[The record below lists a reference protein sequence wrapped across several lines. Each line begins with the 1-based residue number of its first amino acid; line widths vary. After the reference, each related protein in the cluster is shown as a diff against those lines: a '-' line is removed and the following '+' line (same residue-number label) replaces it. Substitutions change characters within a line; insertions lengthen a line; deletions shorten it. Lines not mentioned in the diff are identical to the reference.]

1 MDLEKE
7 NFTIALVGNP
17 NSGKSSLFNILTG
30 LRQTVS
36 NFPGVTV
43 DKKLGSILLSDGR
56 QVKVVDL
63 PGLYSMHPNSGDEK
77 VVVNILSNNQD
88 QNYPD
93 LIIYVADAS
102 NLERHLL
109 LATQIIDLKIP
120 MIFALNMIDIIEDRQ
135 QKIDI
140 KPLEKYLEVPTIAIS
155 SRNEIGIDSLKA
167 KIEQFNPK
175 ISNTYLRS
183 SVIYKNPSLL
193 DNIIEDIKQ
202 KIESENDYQ
211 TKILLH
217 HHKWLSHL
225 SAKDKETI
233 EWSVARNE
241 FDDIRNQLDET
252 MARYA
257 SFGATSRKTI
267 VTDGQYP
274 KTRTDLIDNVITHR
288 FWGPMIFFGIMF
300 FVFQAIFAWAE
311 APTDWIEGFFSFAGN
326 TVRDLMPAAW
336 YTDLL
341 VDGIISGLGGILV
354 FIPQIT
360 ILFLLI
366 AILEETGYM
375 SRAVFMFDGI
385 MQKFGLNGRSIVSL
399 VSSGACAIPAIMAT
413 RTISSWKERLN
424 TIMVAP
430 LISCSARIP
439 VYTVLVGFVVPDK
452 TVLGIFNAP
461 GLVFMGLYLLS
472 IVATLLAALVFK
484 KVLDIKNE
492 NSFLMIE
499 LPQYKKPIWKNAFL
513 TVKEKVTTFVVEAG
527 KVILVI
533 SVLLWFLAS
542 YGPSTAMDN
551 AELEATSYIN
561 SNDLST
567 QDADNYL
574 ASKKIEASYAGHLG
588 KFIEPAIKPL
598 GFDWKIGIALLTS
611 FAAREVFVGTMATIY
626 SVGSADDEEENASI
640 SERMAAEIN
649 PQTGER
655 VYTTATS
662 LSLLIFYVFAMQCMS
677 TIAVVRRE
685 TKSWKWPII
694 QFFYMGALA
703 YFGSLITYQLMS

>member
-1 MDLEKE
+1 MSLETN
-7 NFTIALVGNP
+7 NFTITLVGNP

-30 LRQTVS
+30 LRQSVS

-43 DKKLGSILLSDGR
+43 DKKIGLISLNDGR
-56 QVKVVDL
+56 QVSLIDL
-63 PGLYSMHPNSGDEK
+63 PGLYSLHPNSSDEK
-77 VVVNILSNNQD
+77 VVVNILTNESD
-88 QNYPD
+88 TDYPD
-93 LIIYVADAS
+93 LVVYVADAS

-120 MIFALNMIDIIEDRQ
+120 MIFAINMIDIIEDKN
-135 QKIDI
+135 QKINVET
-140 KPLEKYLEVPTIAIS
+140 LEKYLQIPVVSIS
-155 SRNEIGIDSLKA
+155 SRKEIGIETLKE
-167 KIEQFNPK
+167 KIENFGPQSASSYIRKNSIYDIPDTLTNS
-175 ISNTYLRS
+175 ISDIQSRLENTN
-183 SVIYKNPSLL
+183 K
-193 DNIIEDIKQ
+193 
-202 KIESENDYQ
+202 YQ

-217 HHKWLSHL
+217 HHSWLSHL
-225 SAKDKETI
+225 SDKSRDSI
-233 EWSVARNE
+233 EEMAVATK
-241 FDDIRNQLDET
+241 FDDIKNQLDET
-252 MARYA
+252 MSRYS
-257 SFGATSRKTI
+257 SFGAISRKTV
-267 VTDGQYP
+267 VTNGLYP
-274 KTRTDLIDNVITHR
+274 QTRTDIIDNVITHR
-288 FWGPMIFFGIMF
+288 FWGPIIFFGILF
-300 FVFQAIFAWAE
+300 FMFQAIYAWSE
-311 APTDWIEGFFSFAGN
+311 APMDLIDGFFSFAGG

-341 VDGIISGLGGILV
+341 VDGIIAGLGGIIIFV
-354 FIPQIT
+354 PQIT

-424 TIMVAP
+424 TIMVSP

-439 VYTVLVGFVVPDK
+439 VYAVLVGFVVPDM
-452 TVLGIFNAP
+452 TILGLFNAQ
-461 GLVFMGLYLLS
+461 GLVFMGLYLLG
-472 IVATLLAALVFK
+472 IVATLAAALVFK
-484 KVLDIKNE
+484 TVLDVKND

-499 LPQYKKPIWKNAFL
+499 LPQYKRPIWKNAFL
-513 TVKEKVTTFVVEAG
+513 TVKEKVTTFIMEAG
-527 KVILVI
+527 RVILVI

-542 YGPSTAMDN
+542 YGPSTAIDN
-551 AELEATSYIN
+551 ANTEARSYIE
-561 SNDLST
+561 SNQLSEI
-567 QDADNYL
+567 DAENYM

-626 SVGSADDEEENASI
+626 SVGSADDEASVR
-640 SERMAAEIN
+640 EKMAAEIN
-649 PQTGER
+649 PQSGAK
-655 VYTTATS
+655 VYSSATA

-677 TIAVVRRE
+677 TLAVVRRE

-694 QFFYMGALA
+694 QFLYMGALA
-703 YFGSLITYQLMS
+703 YFGSLITYQIMS

>member
-1 MDLEKE
+1 MDLRKE
-7 NFTIALVGNP
+7 HFTVALVGNP

-43 DKKLGSILLSDGR
+43 DKKLGNINLSDGR

-63 PGLYSMHPNSGDEK
+63 PGLYSMHPNSSDEK
-77 VVVNILSNNQD
+77 VVVNILANTED

-93 LIIYVADAS
+93 LVIYVADAS

-109 LATQIIDLKIP
+109 LATQIIDLEIP
-120 MIFALNMIDIIEDRQ
+120 MIFALNMIDIIEERK
-135 QKIDI
+135 QKVDI
-140 KPLEKYLEVPTIAIS
+140 QSLEDFLKIPTVSIS
-155 SRNEIGIDSLKA
+155 SRGVIGIELLKE
-167 KIEQFNPK
+167 KIEKFSLENA
-175 ISNTYLRS
+175 NAYLRS
-183 SVIYKNPSLL
+183 SRIYENPSSVESA
-193 DNIIEDIKQ
+193 IEEIKQ
-202 KIESENDYQ
+202 KTGSQNDYQ

-217 HHKWLSHL
+217 HHKWLPHL
-225 SAKDKETI
+225 SSKDKEAI

-257 SFGATSRKTI
+257 SFGSIARKTI
-267 VTDGQYP
+267 ATDGQYP
-274 KTRTDLIDNVITHR
+274 KTRTDLIDTIITHR
-288 FWGPMIFFGIMF
+288 FWGPVIFFAIMF
-300 FVFQAIFAWAE
+300 FMFQAIYAWSE
-311 APTDWIEGFFSFAGN
+311 APMDWIDGFFSFSGGV
-326 TVRDLMPAAW
+326 VRDLLPVSW
-336 YTDLL
+336 YTDLI
-341 VDGIISGLGGILV
+341 VDGIITGLGGIMI

-439 VYTVLVGFVVPDK
+439 VYAVLVGFVVPDQ
-452 TVLGIFNAP
+452 TVLGIFNAQ
-461 GLVFMGLYLLS
+461 GLVFMGLYLLG
-472 IVATLLAALVFK
+472 IVAALAAAFVFK
-484 KVLDIKNE
+484 KVLNVKND

-533 SVLLWFLAS
+533 SILLWFLAS
-542 YGPSTAMDN
+542 YGPSTAMEN
-551 AELEATSYIN
+551 ANKEATIYIEN
-561 SNDLST
+561 NNLSDE
-567 QDADNYL
+567 DADNYI

-588 KFIEPAIKPL
+588 KFIEPAIRPL

-626 SVGSADDEEENASI
+626 SVGSADDGASV
-640 SERMAAEIN
+640 SERMAAEVN
-649 PQTGER
+649 PNTGAK
-655 VYTTATS
+655 VYTSATS

-677 TIAVVRRE
+677 TLAVVKRE

-703 YFGSLITYQLMS
+703 YFGSLLTYQIMS

>member
-1 MDLEKE
+1 MELEKE

-56 QVKVVDL
+56 QIRVVDL

-77 VVVNILSNNQD
+77 VVVSILSNNQD

-120 MIFALNMIDIIEDRQ
+120 MIFALNMTDIIEDRK

-140 KPLEKYLEVPTIAIS
+140 KPLEKYLEIPTVAIS
-155 SRNEIGIDSLKA
+155 SRNKTGVEELKIQ
-167 KIEQFNPK
+167 IEQFNSK
-175 ISNTYLRS
+175 VSNEYLRS
-183 SVIYKNPSLL
+183 SVIYKNPSIL
-193 DNIIEDIKQ
+193 DNIIEDIKL
-202 KIESENDYQ
+202 KTGSENDYQ

-225 SAKDKETI
+225 SAKNKEAI
-233 EWSVARNE
+233 EWTVARNE

-257 SFGATSRKTI
+257 SFGPTSRKAI
-267 VTDGQYP
+267 VTDGQFP

-288 FWGPMIFFGIMF
+288 FWGPMIFFAIMF
-300 FVFQAIFAWAE
+300 FMFQAIYAWSE
-311 APTDWIEGFFSFAGN
+311 APMEWIEGFFSFSGGA
-326 TVRDLMPAAW
+326 VRDLLPVAW
-336 YTDLL
+336 YTDLI
-341 VDGIISGLGGILV
+341 VDGVISGLGGILI

-439 VYTVLVGFVVPDK
+439 VYAVLVGFVVPDQ
-452 TVLGIFNAP
+452 TVFGIFNAQ
-461 GLVFMGLYLLS
+461 GLVFMGLYLLG

-484 KVLDIKNE
+484 KVLNIKNE

-533 SVLLWFLAS
+533 SILLWFLAS

-561 SNDLST
+561 SNNLAT
-567 QDADNYL
+567 QEADNYL

-626 SVGSADDEEENASI
+626 SVGSADDEASV

-649 PQTGER
+649 PQTGAK

-677 TIAVVRRE
+677 TLAVVRRE

>member
-1 MDLEKE
+1 MNLEKE

-43 DKKLGSILLSDGR
+43 DKKLGSISLSDGR

-63 PGLYSMHPNSGDEK
+63 PGLYSMHPNSSDEK
-77 VVVNILSNNQD
+77 VVVNILSNNND

-93 LIIYVADAS
+93 LVVYVADAS

-109 LATQIIDLKIP
+109 LATQIIDLQIP
-120 MIFALNMIDIIEDRQ
+120 MIFTLNMIDIIDERN
-135 QKIDI
+135 QKIDT
-140 KPLEKYLEVPTIAIS
+140 KSLESYLEIPTVAIS
-155 SRNEIGIDSLKA
+155 SRAEIGIENLKK
-167 KIEQFNPK
+167 KIEKFTFDK
-175 ISNTYLRS
+175 KSEYLRS
-183 SVIYKNPSLL
+183 IRIYNNPSSVHKA
-193 DNIIEDIKQ
+193 IEEVKQ
-202 KIESENDYQ
+202 KTGNQNEYQ

-217 HHKWLSHL
+217 HHKWLQHL
-225 SAKDKETI
+225 SSNDKNAIELAVAK
-233 EWSVARNE
+233 NE

-257 SFGATSRKTI
+257 SFGKTSRKTI

-274 KTRTDLIDNVITHR
+274 KTKTDLIDNVITHR
-288 FWGPMIFFGIMF
+288 FFGPLIFFGIMF
-300 FVFQAIFAWAE
+300 FMFQAIYAWSE
-311 APTDWIEGFFSFAGN
+311 APMDWIEGFFSFSGSI
-326 TVRDLMPAAW
+326 VRDLLPVAW
-336 YTDLL
+336 YTDLI
-341 VDGIISGLGGILV
+341 VDGIISGLGGILI

-439 VYTVLVGFVVPDK
+439 VYAVLVGFVVPDQS
-452 TVLGIFNAP
+452 VLGIFNAQ
-461 GLVFMGLYLLS
+461 GLVFMGLYLLG
-472 IVATLLAALVFK
+472 IVASLAAALVFK
-484 KVLDIKNE
+484 IILDVKND

-513 TVKEKVTTFVVEAG
+513 TVKEKVTTFVMEAG

-551 AELEATSYIN
+551 ANQEAASYVQIN
-561 SNDLST
+561 NLSDE
-567 QDADNYL
+567 DADNYL

-626 SVGSADDEEENASI
+626 SVGSTDDGATV

-649 PQTGER
+649 PHTGAK
-655 VYTTATS
+655 VYTSATS

-677 TIAVVRRE
+677 TLAVVKRE

-703 YFGSLITYQLMS
+703 YFGSLLTYQIMS